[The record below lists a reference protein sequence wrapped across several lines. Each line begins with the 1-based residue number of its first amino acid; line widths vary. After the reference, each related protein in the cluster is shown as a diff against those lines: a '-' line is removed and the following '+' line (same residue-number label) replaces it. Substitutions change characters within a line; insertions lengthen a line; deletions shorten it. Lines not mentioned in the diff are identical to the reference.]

1 MTVADPHCRRLR
13 RGGPPALSADRTR
26 QSSFELSRIIRRVNI
41 RVTDFPV
48 SVVKPCSVIAVFL
61 SCCVVSISLYPDR
74 AVGHH
79 LVERYNLDCSED
91 FPCPDS
97 LRQRID
103 FWIQVFK
110 DWGKETAI
118 FHNPDHPERVYSVVR
133 TGQGCSRSVRGKVN
147 REKKRLKTALYNVA
161 RKIESGARLNSEESH
176 LAALFP
182 DRNPRNL
189 RRAGENIRCQ
199 SGVRDSYIAGLKRF
213 QVYRPMVDSV
223 LAQYKLPYDIR
234 YLPFVESSYNP
245 ATYSRAGAA
254 GMWQIMPKT
263 ARTLGLELN
272 ATMDER
278 LDPEASTHA
287 AARYLVDARKTLTG
301 VARSIDPKIGSRD
314 INPFI
319 ITSYNYGVNGMR
331 RAIRRVKP
339 DYMRV
344 LNEYKSPAF
353 QVAVKNF
360 YSSFLAARYVERN
373 SAAWFGEISPDRAL
387 RYETLILKRDTSA
400 ERIKS
405 VFNVRE
411 SKLKPLNPALTRFVW
426 NGWRLIPAGY
436 RLKLPW
442 RDHGYRSAI
451 ALLETLPAEALAPG
465 ADSYVVRRGDTA
477 CGVARA
483 LKVNCRQLIDI
494 NRLGKKALIRVGQKL
509 IIPRKLAVRDTTGG
523 KNPITRVSGA
533 VAHATYTVRRGD
545 TACEIARRYGV
556 RCRSLISAN
565 NLDRRATIRT
575 GQKLTIPG
583 VAKDPKVVMLT
594 EDNRFVVRRGD
605 TACSIA
611 RMLAVNCREL
621 QQINKLD
628 SNATIYPGQKLRV
641 PGLVVPDT
649 TETATRLAR
658 VDQVITG
665 ANRAAPDN
673 GRAEKVFASPS
684 LANLLDTLPDLGV
697 SVSESSAGAV
707 YRIRVEADET
717 LGHYADWLGLG
728 STRTLRKLNNTTA
741 GRLRI
746 GQSLKLPIRSGA
758 EVQLFEQKRIEYH
771 QVLSESLKSHY
782 TLVGIGE
789 RRIKPGET
797 LWSLSNE
804 YGFPVWLFNRL
815 NPEIEIHRLQANQT
829 ILLPKLQKK

>member
-1 MTVADPHCRRLR
+1 MK
-13 RGGPPALSADRTR
+13 
-26 QSSFELSRIIRRVNI
+26 F
-41 RVTDFPV
+41 FPV
-48 SVVKPCSVIAVFL
+48 ITVFAF
-61 SCCVVSISLYPDR
+61 CCVISLSFYSGS

-79 LVERYNLDCSED
+79 LVERYELDCSED
-91 FPCPDS
+91 FPCPEP
-97 LRQRID
+97 LRRRID

-118 FHNPDHPERVYSVVR
+118 FHNPDRPERVYSVVR
-133 TGQGCSRSVRGKVN
+133 TGKGCSRSVRGKVK

-161 RKIESGARLNSEESH
+161 RKIESGGKLNSEERH
-176 LAALFP
+176 LAGLFP
-182 DRNPRNL
+182 NKNPRNM

-213 QVYRPMVDSV
+213 QIYHPMVDEV

-245 ATYSRAGAA
+245 ATWSRAGAA

-272 ATMDER
+272 AAIDER

-287 AARYLVDARKTLTG
+287 AARYLVDSRKTLSG
-301 VARSIDPKIGSRD
+301 VARAIDPKIESQE

-331 RAIRRVKP
+331 RAILKVKP
-339 DYMRV
+339 DYMKV
-344 LNEYKSPAF
+344 LENYKSPAF

-360 YSSFLAARYVERN
+360 YSSFLAARHVEKN
-373 SAAWFGEISPDRAL
+373 AADWFGEITPNKAS
-387 RYETLILKRDTSA
+387 RYRTLVLKRATSA

-405 VFNVRE
+405 VFNLRE
-411 SKLKPLNPALTRFVW
+411 SQLKPLNPALTRFVW

-436 RLKLPW
+436 RLKLPE
-442 RDHGYRSAI
+442 RDDGYRSAL
-451 ALLETLPAEALAPG
+451 ARLEALPAEVFAPG
-465 ADSYVVRRGDTA
+465 TDSYIVRRGDTA

-509 IIPRKLAVRDTTGG
+509 VIPRKLAVLQETGG
-523 KNPITRVSGA
+523 KNPITRVSTTA
-533 VAHATYTVRRGD
+533 NPVIHTVRRGD
-545 TACEIARRYGV
+545 TACGLAKRYGIK
-556 RCRSLISAN
+556 CRLLISAN
-565 NLDRRATIRT
+565 NLDRRATIRI

-583 VAKDPKVVMLT
+583 VARDPKVVLLT

-611 RMLAVNCREL
+611 GMLSVSCREL
-621 QQINKLD
+621 RQINKLD
-628 SNATIYPGQKLRV
+628 SKATIYPGQKLKV

-658 VDQVITG
+658 VDEVITKI
-665 ANRAAPDN
+665 NQAASNNDQ
-673 GRAEKVFASPS
+673 AEKVFGSPS
-684 LANLLDTLPDLGV
+684 LANLLDTLPDLSV
-697 SVSESSAGAV
+697 SVGESSGQPV

-728 STRTLRKLNNTTA
+728 STRKLRKLNNTTA
-741 GRLRI
+741 KRLRI
-746 GQSLKLPIRSGA
+746 GQSLKLPAPSA
-758 EVQLFEQKRIEYH
+758 ETVQSFEQKRIEYH

-782 TLVGIGE
+782 TLVGVVKHKVE
-789 RRIKPGET
+789 PGEN
-797 LWSLSNE
+797 LWSLSNQ

-815 NPEIEIHRLQANQT
+815 NPTVETHRLQAKQT